1 MNHEEGNMKGE
12 DIKEIVKEK
21 YTKIALKQ
29 VVEESACCSCSSA
42 TGTYTSFCED
52 YSKLSGYNPQA
63 DLKLGCGVPT
73 EAARI
78 KPGDTV
84 LDLGSG
90 AGNDAFVARS
100 LVGENGKVIGID
112 MTEAMIEKARRNT
125 KALGYSNVE
134 FHLGE
139 IENMPLPDETIDVVI
154 SNCVLNLVPD
164 KRRAFSEIKRVLKK
178 GGHFSVSD
186 MVLNKELP
194 EALKQAAEL
203 YAGCVAGAL
212 PKSEY
217 LQIIKEQGFQKVQ
230 VVIEKPRPLSEDV
243 LRQYLTPDQLRETI
257 AQPDYLLSITVY
269 GEKQ

>member
-1 MNHEEGNMKGE
+1 MKNDE
-12 DIKEIVKEK
+12 LKEVVKEK
-21 YTKIALKQ
+21 YSKIALRQ
-29 VVEESACCSCSSA
+29 VVEETACCSCSST
-42 TGTYTSFCED
+42 TGTYTSFSED
-52 YSKLSGYNPQA
+52 YSKLSGYSPDA

-100 LVGENGKVIGID
+100 LVGEEGRVIGLD

-125 KALGYSNVE
+125 QTLGYSNVE

-139 IENMPLPDETIDVVI
+139 IEQMPLPDETADVII

-164 KRRAFSEIKRVLKK
+164 KRKAFSEMMRVLKK
-178 GGHFSVSD
+178 GGHFTVSD
-186 MVLNKELP
+186 MVLHRPLP
-194 EALKQAAEL
+194 EELKEAAEL

-212 PKSEY
+212 LKHDY
-217 LQIIKEQGFQKVQ
+217 LAIINAAGFENVEI
-230 VVIEKPRPLSEDV
+230 VIEKPRPLSEDV
-243 LRQYLTPDQLRETI
+243 LRQYLSPAQIED
-257 AQPDYLLSITVY
+257 AKKQPDFLLSVTVY
-269 GEKQ
+269 GERTA